1 MDNTKPDFDLPAANG
16 GVTFLWKKSNQKSHL
31 KTMYSP
37 FSGIA
42 MWYCCSLVACTVERY
57 C

>member
-37 FSGIA
+37 FSGTA
-42 MWYCCSLVACTVERY
+42 MWYCCSLVA
-57 C
+57 